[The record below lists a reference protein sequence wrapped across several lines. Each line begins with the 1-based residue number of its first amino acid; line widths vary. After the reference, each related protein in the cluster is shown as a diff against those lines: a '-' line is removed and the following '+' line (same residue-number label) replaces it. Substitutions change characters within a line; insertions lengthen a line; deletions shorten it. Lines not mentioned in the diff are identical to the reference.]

1 MLKFVRWLGNNAR
14 VQCGCGR
21 QFTVPPAEFID
32 GLVRECPACAE
43 RAAWL
48 LAALRDDTS
57 EAPVAARPTMSDE
70 AESP

>member
-14 VQCGCGR
+14 VQCECGR

-32 GLVRECPACAE
+32 GVVRECPTCAE

-48 LAALRDDTS
+48 LTALQDDVS
-57 EAPVAARPTMSDE
+57 DAPVAARTTVPDE

>member
-14 VQCGCGR
+14 VQCDCGR

-32 GLVRECPACAE
+32 GVVRECPTCAD

-48 LAALRDDTS
+48 LLSLRDSSSD
-57 EAPVAARPTMSDE
+57 APMAVASAMPDE